1 MICRDKSVTNNS
13 DEDNDTVNMIGW
25 RLVSSRSSI
34 DCELNK
40 YNDDEFVYSAV
51 ASNHSFVK
59 RLKEEQVRMQQ
70 DMVDA
75 VELAFVDLIQS
86 FVRSK
91 CL

>member
-1 MICRDKSVTNNS
+1 MELSRRMEVVCRDNSITNND
-13 DEDNDTVNMIGW
+13 DEDKDTVNMIGW

-34 DCELNK
+34 DGELNK
-40 YNDDEFVYSAV
+40 YNDDEFEYSAV

-75 VELAFVDLIQS
+75 VENWRLWN
-86 FVRSK
+86 
-91 CL
+91 